1 MSNSNRLRLND
12 IRQVHHLIGNIRD
25 FGDRPEIWQR
35 IALEG
40 LLKILGGNI
49 GFTVDIRIAPQG
61 FPQLVDPIDTGWQT
75 QSVRRRFN
83 EYAVSGEM
91 ARDPGTMKLLEAQK
105 KNRFVTCTRSGLVDD
120 AMWYSSPCVSEARRM
135 GDVDDFV
142 ICSSAV
148 KRDRCHGFIVY
159 RPWGDRRFQARHCRI
174 VQYFRLELLRA
185 IHDSQSPSSA
195 HPCIP
200 QLPQRMRQPFE
211 LMLTSLSLKE
221 IARKL
226 HLSRHTVNGYQKEI
240 YRLLNVKSRPE
251 LMCLFQ
257 PSKHP
262 IRLPGNLY

>member
-1 MSNSNRLRLND
+1 MSKSSRLRLRD
-12 IRQVHHLIGNIRD
+12 IRQVHNLIGYIRD
-25 FGDRPEIWQR
+25 AGDSPEIWQR

-49 GFTVDIRIAPQG
+49 GFTVDIRIAPEG
-61 FPQLVDPIDTGWQT
+61 FPQLIDPIDTGWQT
-75 QSVRRRFN
+75 QSVRRRFQ

-105 KNRFVTCTRSGLVDD
+105 KKRFITCTRAELVDD

-142 ICSSAV
+142 ICTSGV
-148 KRDRCHGFIVY
+148 KRDNIYGFIVY
-159 RPWGDRRFQARHCRI
+159 RPWSDRRFQARQCRI
-174 VQYFRLELLRA
+174 MQYFRLELLRA
-185 IHDSQSPSSA
+185 IRDCQSPPPP
-195 HPCIP
+195 HPYIH
-200 QLPQRMRQPFE
+200 QLSPRLRQPFE

-226 HLSRHTVNGYQKEI
+226 QLSRHTVNGYQKEI

-251 LMCLFQ
+251 LMCLFR
-257 PSKHP
+257 PSKRP
-262 IRLPGNLY
+262 IRLPANL